1 MSTWTTEDRIEAQ
14 KMIPAMRNAHAT
26 HVDFGFL
33 RGIISNNPNFM
44 PSNIDMVLERKGSF
58 LFGEWKR
65 EDEEIKTG
73 QKILLKELAW
83 IHRVILITGYVDT
96 EPYITLI
103 QEVLPT
109 NGNLKVVGKSTA
121 DLIKYI
127 QDWYKDAEED
137 NDYLSLHS

>member
-1 MSTWTTEDRIEAQ
+1 
-14 KMIPAMRNAHAT
+14 MRNAHAT

-83 IHRVILITGYVDT
+83 IHRVLLITGYVDT
-96 EPYITLI
+96 EPHITLI

-109 NGNLKVVGKSTA
+109 TGNLKVVGKSSA

-127 QDWYKDAEED
+127 QDWYKEAENDA
-137 NDYLSLHS
+137 DYLALHS

>member
-1 MSTWTTEDRIEAQ
+1 
-14 KMIPAMRNAHAT
+14 MRNTHAT

-33 RGIISNNPNFM
+33 RGIISSNPRFM
-44 PSNIDMVLERKGSF
+44 PSNIDMVLERKGNF

-83 IHRVILITGYVDT
+83 IHRVILVTGYVDK
-96 EPYITLI
+96 EPHITLI

-109 NGNLKVVGKSTA
+109 TGNLKVVGKSTA

-127 QDWYKDAEED
+127 QDWYKEAEEND
-137 NDYLSLHS
+137 DYLALHC

>member
-1 MSTWTTEDRIEAQ
+1 MNVSL
-14 KMIPAMRNAHAT
+14 MIPAMRNAHAS

-33 RGIISNNPNFM
+33 RGVIPSNPKFM
-44 PSNIDMVLERKGSF
+44 PSNIDMVLERRGLF

-65 EDEEIKTG
+65 EDEEMKVG

-96 EPYITLI
+96 QPHITLI

-109 NGNLKVVGKSTA
+109 TGNLKVVGKSVA

-127 QDWYKDAEED
+127 QDWYKNVEED
-137 NDYLSLHS
+137 DDDFALYR

>member
-1 MSTWTTEDRIEAQ
+1 MRETIV
-14 KMIPAMRNAHAT
+14 PAMRNAHAT

-44 PSNIDMVLERKGSF
+44 PSNIDMVLERKGMF

-83 IHRVILITGYVDT
+83 IHRVLLITGYVDT
-96 EPYITLI
+96 QPHIVLI
-103 QEVLPT
+103 QQVLP
-109 NGNLKVVGKSTA
+109 NGTLKVVGKSVA

-127 QDWYKDAEED
+127 QDWYKDAEE
-137 NDYLSLHS
+137 ND

>member
-1 MSTWTTEDRIEAQ
+1 
-14 KMIPAMRNAHAT
+14 MIPAMRNARAT

-33 RGIISNNPNFM
+33 RGVIGSNPNFM

-65 EDEEIKTG
+65 EDEEIKQG

-83 IHRVILITGYVDT
+83 IHRVLLITGYVDT
-96 EPYITLI
+96 QPHISLI
-103 QEVLPT
+103 QQVLP
-109 NGNLKVVGKSTA
+109 NGNLKVVGKSVA

-127 QDWYKDAEED
+127 QDWYKDAEN
-137 NDYLSLHS
+137 ND

>member
-1 MSTWTTEDRIEAQ
+1 
-14 KMIPAMRNAHAT
+14 MIPAMRNARAT

-33 RGIISNNPNFM
+33 RGIIRDNPNFM

-73 QKILLKELAW
+73 QKMLLKELAW
-83 IHRVILITGYVDT
+83 VHRVLLITGYVDT
-96 EPYITLI
+96 QAHISLI
-103 QEVLPT
+103 QQVLP
-109 NGNLKVVGKSTA
+109 NGNLKVVGKSVA

-127 QDWYKDAEED
+127 QDWYKDAED
-137 NDYLSLHS
+137 DGLL

>member
-1 MSTWTTEDRIEAQ
+1 
-14 KMIPAMRNAHAT
+14 MRNTHAT

-33 RGIISNNPNFM
+33 RGIISNNPKFM

-96 EPYITLI
+96 EPHITLI

-109 NGNLKVVGKSTA
+109 TGNLKVIGKSTD

-127 QDWYKDAEED
+127 QDWYKEAEE
-137 NDYLSLHS
+137 NDDYFALHC

>member
-1 MSTWTTEDRIEAQ
+1 MCSIKHFKGTREMNVSS
-14 KMIPAMRNAHAT
+14 MIPAMRNAQAT

-33 RGIISNNPNFM
+33 RGIISSNPNFM
-44 PSNIDMVLERKGSF
+44 PSNIDMVLERKGNF

-65 EDEEIKTG
+65 EDEEMKTG
-73 QKILLKELAW
+73 QK

-96 EPYITLI
+96 QPHITLI

-109 NGNLKVVGKSTA
+109 TGNLKVVGKSHA

-127 QDWYKDAEED
+127 QDWYKNVEED
-137 NDYLSLHS
+137 DDDFALYR

>member
-1 MSTWTTEDRIEAQ
+1 
-14 KMIPAMRNAHAT
+14 MRNTHAT

-33 RGIISNNPNFM
+33 RGIISSNPKFM

-96 EPYITLI
+96 EPHITLI

-109 NGNLKVVGKSTA
+109 TGNLKVIGKSTA

-127 QDWYKDAEED
+127 QDWYKEAEEND
-137 NDYLSLHS
+137 DYLALHC

>member
-1 MSTWTTEDRIEAQ
+1 
-14 KMIPAMRNAHAT
+14 MRNTHAT

-33 RGIISNNPNFM
+33 RGIISNNPKFM

-96 EPYITLI
+96 EPHITLI

-109 NGNLKVVGKSTA
+109 TGNLKVIGKSTD
-121 DLIKYI
+121 DLVKYI
-127 QDWYKDAEED
+127 QDWYKEAEEND
-137 NDYLSLHS
+137 DYLALHC

>member
-1 MSTWTTEDRIEAQ
+1 
-14 KMIPAMRNAHAT
+14 MIPAMRNAHAT

-33 RGIISNNPNFM
+33 RGIIRDNPNFM

-83 IHRVILITGYVDT
+83 IHRVLLITGYVDT
-96 EPYITLI
+96 QAHISLI
-103 QEVLPT
+103 QQVLP
-109 NGNLKVVGKSTA
+109 NGNLKVVGKSVA

-127 QDWYKDAEED
+127 QDWYKDAED
-137 NDYLSLHS
+137 DGLL

>member
-1 MSTWTTEDRIEAQ
+1 MGNLQVMGNE
-14 KMIPAMRNAHAT
+14 MIKAMRNPMAV

-33 RGIISNNPNFM
+33 RGVIGSNPNFM

-83 IHRVILITGYVDT
+83 IHRVLLITGYVDDL
-96 EPYITLI
+96 PHISLI
-103 QEVLPT
+103 QQVLP
-109 NGNLKVVGKSTA
+109 NGNLKVVGKSVA

-127 QDWYKDAEED
+127 QDWYKDAEN
-137 NDYLSLHS
+137 NDGLL

>member
-1 MSTWTTEDRIEAQ
+1 
-14 KMIPAMRNAHAT
+14 MIPAMRNAHAT

-33 RGIISNNPNFM
+33 RGIISSNPNFM
-44 PSNIDMVLERKGSF
+44 PSNIDMVLERKGMF

-83 IHRVILITGYVDT
+83 IHRVLLITGYVDNQ
-96 EPYITLI
+96 PHISLI
-103 QEVLPT
+103 QQVLP
-109 NGNLKVVGKSTA
+109 NGNLKVVGKSVA

-127 QDWYKDAEED
+127 QDWYKEAEN
-137 NDYLSLHS
+137 ND

>member
-1 MSTWTTEDRIEAQ
+1 
-14 KMIPAMRNAHAT
+14 MIPAMRNAHAT

-33 RGIISNNPNFM
+33 RGIIRDNPNFM

-73 QKILLKELAW
+73 QKMLLKELAW
-83 IHRVILITGYVDT
+83 IHRVLLITGYVDT
-96 EPYITLI
+96 QPHISLI
-103 QEVLPT
+103 QQVLP
-109 NGNLKVVGKSTA
+109 NGNLKVVGKSVA

-127 QDWYKDAEED
+127 QDWYKDAEH
-137 NDYLSLHS
+137 ND